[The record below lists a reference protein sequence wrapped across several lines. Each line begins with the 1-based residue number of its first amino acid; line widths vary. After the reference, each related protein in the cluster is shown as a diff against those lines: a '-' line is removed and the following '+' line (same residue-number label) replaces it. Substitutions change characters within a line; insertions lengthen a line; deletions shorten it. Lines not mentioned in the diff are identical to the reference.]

1 MDAEKII
8 EGLAKAIDV
17 VIDTKG
23 FVNPATFE
31 VMEEMYVTGE
41 RIDANLLLMVL
52 AERLKNGQIKIIDT
66 GEGEL
71 RKEYFDKLVRSVL
84 GNG

>member
-1 MDAEKII
+1 MDIERII

-23 FVNPATFE
+23 FANPATFE
-31 VMEEMYVTGE
+31 VVEEMYVTGE
-41 RIDANLLLMVL
+41 RIDASLLLMVL
-52 AERLKNGQIKIIDT
+52 AERLKSGQIKIIDF
-66 GEGEL
+66 GEDKL

-84 GNG
+84 SNG